1 MNEEEMELVKKI
13 LALQDPQLQIDAIK
27 IMQEKNIL
35 NEEKTLGILKE
46 YLASINKDKYPL
58 QEEQQ
63 QEQKQKY
70 SQSFNEAIQKE
81 REEKEEQRRKEES
94 ERKKNQRKMQ
104 QGLKAYEMQE
114 KISKEIYHKSL
125 PERIANLI
133 KRLEKM
139 MVDENNILEKQA
151 QSHKKFLEENKIN
164 EEER

>member
-114 KISKEIYHKSL
+114 KINI
-125 PERIANLI
+125 PLI
-133 KRLEKM
+133 
-139 MVDENNILEKQA
+139 
-151 QSHKKFLEENKIN
+151 S
-164 EEER
+164 